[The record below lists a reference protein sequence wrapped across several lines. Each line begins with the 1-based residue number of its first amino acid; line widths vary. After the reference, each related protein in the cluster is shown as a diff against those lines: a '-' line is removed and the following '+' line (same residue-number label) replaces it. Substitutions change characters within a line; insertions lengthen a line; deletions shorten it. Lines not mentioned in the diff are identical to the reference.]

1 LQVYNFEQGTDE
13 WFSVRLG
20 KITGSGFHNLLSNSK
35 SGVGLSKTALTYA
48 YQLIAERLTGCR
60 DEFGGN
66 KYTEWGNENEALAR
80 EFYEAETF
88 NPVGQVGFVEKNE
101 WCGCSPDGLVG
112 EDGMIEIK
120 CPSTKKFV
128 EIIYTGD
135 IPDNWIAQMLFN
147 MWVCE
152 REWCDFVLFDPRMKD
167 RKIWIKRIDQDSR
180 WVNLIA
186 ESFIA
191 SVKEMMNE
199 LP

>member
-1 LQVYNFEQGTDE
+1 MYNFEQGAEE
-13 WFSVRLG
+13 WFAVRLG
-20 KITGSGFHNLLSNSK
+20 KITGSGFHNLLSKSK

-48 YQLIAERLTGCR
+48 YQLIAERLTGQR

-66 KYTEWGNENEALAR
+66 RYTNWGNENESLAR

-88 NPVGQVGFVEKNE
+88 NPVEQVGFIEADE

-120 CPSTKKFV
+120 CPSSKRFV
-128 EIIYTGD
+128 EIIHTGD
-135 IPDNWIAQMLFN
+135 IPEDWIAQMLFN

-152 REWCDFVLFDPRMKD
+152 REWCDFVLFDPRMED
-167 RKIWIKRIDQDSR
+167 RKIWIKRVDSNHFF
-180 WVNLIA
+180 VETVVKN
-186 ESFIA
+186 FI
-191 SVKEMMNE
+191 SEVEKIINE